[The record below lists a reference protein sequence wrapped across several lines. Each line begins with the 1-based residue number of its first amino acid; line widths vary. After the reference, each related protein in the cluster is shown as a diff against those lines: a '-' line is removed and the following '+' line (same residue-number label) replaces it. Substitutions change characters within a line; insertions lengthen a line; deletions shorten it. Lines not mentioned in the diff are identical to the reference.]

1 MDRDLLLS
9 NQDDK
14 SINIEIFDDDFDN
27 DQKQS
32 VGKTSQ
38 NLAFEYA

>member
-14 SINIEIFDDDFDN
+14 SINIEIFDDFDN
-27 DQKQS
+27 DQNKS
-32 VGKTSQ
+32 VGRTSQ